1 MNLWIADSRVLPL
14 AEDFRRILARILPE
28 EAQKALRYVHKA
40 DQIRSAAG
48 AFLMRSMALKALR
61 SAGGEEPVRFIRT
74 EYGKPIVENHPELH
88 LSLSHSGSLIV
99 CACSSDPVGVDVEE
113 IRPLQLTDFD
123 AWLTPEETQA
133 IRSAKDP
140 QTEFYRVW
148 TRRESFCKLDGR
160 GIGLFDDP
168 YLRSHYADMGFQ
180 FRTFAPPG
188 HVLTLCARRIPS
200 GFAPL
205 DLTPEMWHSL

>member
-28 EAQKALRYVHKA
+28 AAQKALRYVHEA
-40 DQIRSAAG
+40 DRIRSAAG
-48 AFLMRSMALKALR
+48 AFLMHSVAQKALR
-61 SAGGEEPVRFIRT
+61 SAGQNEPVRFVRT
-74 EYGKPIVENHPELH
+74 EYGKPVVENHPELH

-113 IRPLQLTDFD
+113 IRPVQLTDFD

-168 YLRSHYADMGFQ
+168 HLRHHYADLGFQ
-180 FRTFAPPG
+180 FQTFYPPG

-205 DLTPEMWHSL
+205 ELTPEMWHSL